1 MASPTK
7 MEYRMELERL
17 SKDELAYELAILGV
31 TTVTTVEE
39 MRKTLRRMRKLA
51 KHGSF
56 VRPAHPFTVAVD
68 LAAMRKTLRRMRKL
82 AKHGSFVRPAHP
94 FTVAVDL
101 AALTGLSTEIKAL
114 LDTFAGS
121 RASTEY
127 KKLEAKLS
135 HATGRLGR
143 VVASTEEE
151 KEQVSRLLVAFS
163 EYSMTLRSKAKHFAR
178 SSTLNASTVTA
189 LEGMS
194 GPSSSSEAED
204 SDTDQGAQGRVD
216 ARSRESQMKSV
227 PVMRWN
233 LKYSGDNSVLS
244 FNAFIERVEELMNA
258 RGVSRDQ
265 VFAQALDLFSGR
277 ALIWYRANRRLVS
290 CWDELVVA
298 LREEFQ
304 APDYDEQLFDE
315 IKDRTSGSVLKDLT
329 RVSVPEGNRIKIMV
343 RNLSPFYQSQLG
355 LVEIKSVEE
364 LLSIG
369 RKLEWRKTCAERY
382 VPPPRRQQSMEPDLA
397 YMSSGSSVASVEANS
412 RLCPLDLRWHL
423 WKLTPVRLS
432 NVGIAIRKVF
442 FKLQSGALRNWQSR
456 PVPSAEPKNPVLDKQ
471 QVLLDF
477 VLAHAQGDERP
488 YLTVTIFGQQMLG
501 LLDSGA
507 SRTIL
512 GSQGWKC
519 LQKLGVGLSGDATL
533 IRVADGRTCDCLGSL
548 LVPVR
553 LRDVERLVEILVVPE
568 VTSTLILGADFWTVM
583 GIVPDLRRGEWS
595 FSTEVE
601 VSSVTDGAG
610 ILSAIERAR
619 LDELVNKL
627 FANIDPQVLGC
638 TELVEHTI
646 ETDSAPIKQRYY
658 PISPAM
664 QKIVNQE
671 LDKMLA
677 QGVVE
682 RSSSPWSSPILL
694 IPKKDN
700 TYRFCVDY
708 RKLNAVTKRDAYPLP
723 YVSHILDKLRDSKY
737 LTTLDIKSAYWEIPM
752 AEASKPYTAFTVPN
766 RGLFQFKRMP
776 FGLHNAPATW
786 QRFIDRVIGAD
797 LEPHVFAYL
806 DDIIIVTPTF
816 EKHVFAYLDDIIIV
830 TPTFEKHLR
839 RGFGTSHF
847 FAYLDDIII
856 VTPTFEKHLEIL
868 AEVVGRIHGAGLTL
882 NREKS
887 LFCRAELKYLG
898 YIVNGSGLHVDPEK
912 IKAIL
917 DIPIPKTVS
926 EVRRMIG
933 ISSWYRRFV
942 RDYGTLVVPL
952 TNLLRKNRVVP
963 FFSLFYEVL
972 KASPDVLFHCGWNA
986 VLRAGARSTRDLGFQ
1001 AVALPFPVLSEQVRI
1016 TLSGHTFMQPLSS
1029 PLLLTGALP
1038 RSDGGPLRLGLWELG
1053 RTDFGLLLV
1062 IQVCFGWSVKTDAY
1076 FILRLY
1082 FLFTLAVLR
1091 ITTHWIRSE
1100 FVLVAAYLISGG
1112 STPNG
1117 FFYFFENILTLQLEG
1132 GPVFFL

>member
-68 LAAMRKTLRRMRKL
+68 LAA
-82 AKHGSFVRPAHP
+82 
-94 FTVAVDL
+94 
-101 AALTGLSTEIKAL
+101 LTGLSTEIKAL

-127 KKLEAKLS
+127 KKLEAKLSHATKLEAKLS

-216 ARSRESQMKSV
+216 ARSRDQGAQGRVDARSRESQMKSV

-258 RGVSRDQ
+258 RGTGFVLGRVSRDQ

-315 IKDRTSGSVLKDLT
+315 IRKRTQGPNESIGVY
-329 RVSVPEGNRIKIMV
+329 VSTMASLFSRLSIKVPEGNRIKIMV
-343 RNLSPFYQSQLG
+343 KNLSPFYQSQLG

-364 LLSIG
+364 LLSVG

-412 RLCPLDLRWHL
+412 RPALKCWNCDQEGHMAVRCPLPLRKHCYRCGRRDV
-423 WKLTPVRLS
+423 T
-432 NVGIAIRKVF
+432 
-442 FKLQSGALRNWQSR
+442 SR

-507 SRTIL
+507 SRTIWDGFSRL
-512 GSQGWKC
+512 EVSSEIGS
-519 LQKLGVGLSGDATL
+519 LSGDATL

-548 LVPVR
+548 LVPVDFVT
-553 LRDVERLVEILVVPE
+553 LR
-568 VTSTLILGADFWTVM
+568 DFWTVM

-694 IPKKDN
+694 N
-700 TYRFCVDY
+700 SE
-708 RKLNAVTKRDAYPLP
+708 KR
-723 YVSHILDKLRDSKY
+723 
-737 LTTLDIKSAYWEIPM
+737 
-752 AEASKPYTAFTVPN
+752 
-766 RGLFQFKRMP
+766 
-776 FGLHNAPATW
+776 
-786 QRFIDRVIGAD
+786 
-797 LEPHVFAYL
+797 
-806 DDIIIVTPTF
+806 
-816 EKHVFAYLDDIIIV
+816 
-830 TPTFEKHLR
+830 
-839 RGFGTSHF
+839 
-847 FAYLDDIII
+847 
-856 VTPTFEKHLEIL
+856 
-868 AEVVGRIHGAGLTL
+868 
-882 NREKS
+882 
-887 LFCRAELKYLG
+887 
-898 YIVNGSGLHVDPEK
+898 
-912 IKAIL
+912 
-917 DIPIPKTVS
+917 
-926 EVRRMIG
+926 
-933 ISSWYRRFV
+933 
-942 RDYGTLVVPL
+942 
-952 TNLLRKNRVVP
+952 
-963 FFSLFYEVL
+963 
-972 KASPDVLFHCGWNA
+972 
-986 VLRAGARSTRDLGFQ
+986 
-1001 AVALPFPVLSEQVRI
+1001 
-1016 TLSGHTFMQPLSS
+1016 
-1029 PLLLTGALP
+1029 
-1038 RSDGGPLRLGLWELG
+1038 
-1053 RTDFGLLLV
+1053 
-1062 IQVCFGWSVKTDAY
+1062 
-1076 FILRLY
+1076 
-1082 FLFTLAVLR
+1082 
-1091 ITTHWIRSE
+1091 
-1100 FVLVAAYLISGG
+1100 
-1112 STPNG
+1112 
-1117 FFYFFENILTLQLEG
+1117 
-1132 GPVFFL
+1132 